1 MKGKHMTRIIIIFA
15 FVLLCGCRN
24 VPLTA
29 GGRNILVISN
39 LDSLPSGCERLE
51 VVVAKAAK
59 GYDQALTAV
68 RNRAGAIPGANTIVI
83 NTVEGHTI
91 SRRISA
97 VAFNCSVHA
106 TTPAA
111 TEPQSIGVSKEII
124 EKAKKCQSKGG
135 IWVNNQCV
143 VQVD

>member
-1 MKGKHMTRIIIIFA
+1 MMRIIIIFA

-68 RNRAGAIPGANTIVI
+68 RNRAAAIPGANTIVI
-83 NTVEGHTI
+83 NSVEGHTI

-97 VAFNCSVHA
+97 IAFNCSLNKA
-106 TTPAA
+106 TTLAA
-111 TEPQSIGVSKEII
+111 PEPQSIGVSKELF